1 MLIPAV
7 KDKIFYIHA
16 SNEEEL
22 SDWIHCIEH
31 ASDSDT
37 VSSPFNVQHHIH
49 VDFKSETGFT
59 GLPPEWEAMLKS
71 SGITK
76 EEVLNNHEVVI
87 NVLEKQSQFN
97 QNQTADIP
105 KTLPEI
111 GPLPQEASLT
121 LDELVIKD
129 QDPLK
134 VYKNP
139 KKIGEGF
146 AFCALPWLLITC

>member
-1 MLIPAV
+1 M
-7 KDKIFYIHA
+7 
-16 SNEEEL
+16 
-22 SDWIHCIEH
+22 
-31 ASDSDT
+31 
-37 VSSPFNVQHHIH
+37 
-49 VDFKSETGFT
+49 
-59 GLPPEWEAMLKS
+59 
-71 SGITK
+71 
-76 EEVLNNHEVVI
+76 LNNHEVVI